1 MLYKDKWMI
10 YGLVFLKIV
19 VSGSMIMTMPRHKK
33 ALSNDTIVLEQ
44 AQKDRAMQ
52 QLKIDLAELMLPI
65 RHRECTNA
73 NKLALWEEYEKN
85 NSKMLRAILEASQSI
100 LKCLTYSREVH
111 ADVARAEIRA
121 RDCATA
127 FFRVASNDLADQ
139 LLKTDDMDSQAL
151 SRRTFE
157 FVDHYRRGVL
167 DFENNRDYQFT
178 YNTDDD
184 KKILQEIITNKDSYS
199 QQAYNL
205 AVALLAMV
213 DIYESEGEV
222 YRKKKLM
229 NDFVNTLVVSTQQYC
244 ATVSISKCQGLLTYM
259 VSQYFD
265 CLMRDSL
272 SSSDKECIEKL
283 ERSFAEHLIQV
294 NLAIEEFQRQDAE
307 RKHKKEQ
314 AATTK
319 LATMQNKKKRNKKG
333 KSGDISVTDS
343 VPLSVQQSNANN
355 SGQASCSGE
364 EPLIV
369 RESCIGF
376 SCDAAQRLS
385 ILGEEILSIGRSKE
399 RCMAKESCIPSLLS
413 VLRVQPPIENY
424 ARNTVMDWFENPKKA
439 LQREMAIP
447 EYAHANATD
456 EQRQQ
461 NIIAHTFPFQIDAFI
476 EKLAIKSRGND
487 GSMRYAI
494 PGAIYTRAFNAEQI
508 GYFTWIVS
516 KDGCCVHRSFTVS
529 PLTCREDWVHRD
541 SLIQQTLCSK
551 ENIRDV
557 LAQEREGAVGM
568 GQVSARCDGMVEV
581 KTNGLTVTVDHIP
594 SGSSYKLIIAKGGM
608 I

>member
-1 MLYKDKWMI
+1 MLYKNKWMI

-319 LATMQNKKKRNKKG
+319 LATMQNKKKRNKKD
-333 KSGDISVTDS
+333 KTRDVSVADN
-343 VPLSVQQSNANN
+343 VIVQQSHGAPSN
-355 SGQASCSGE
+355 SERASCSGE
-364 EPLIV
+364 EPLVV
-369 RESCIGF
+369 REGCIGF
-376 SCDAAQRLS
+376 SCDTAQRLF
-385 ILGEEILSIGRSKE
+385 ILGEQILSMGKHKE
-399 RCMAKESCIPSLLS
+399 KQAANESSIPTLLS
-413 VLRVQPPIENY
+413 ILRVQPPITNY
-424 ARNTVMDWFENPKKA
+424 ARSTVMDWFENPKKA

-447 EYAHANATD
+447 EYMHANATD

-476 EKLAIKSRGND
+476 EKLAIKSRGDD
-487 GSMRYAI
+487 GSMRYVI
-494 PGAIYTRAFNAEQI
+494 PGAVYPRTPNVEWI

-516 KDGCCVHRSFTVS
+516 QDGCCIHRSFTIS
-529 PLTCREDWVHRD
+529 PLTSRKDWMHRD
-541 SLIQQTLCSK
+541 NLIQRALCSK

-557 LAQEREGAVGM
+557 LAQERDGVVDRGN
-568 GQVSARCDGMVEV
+568 VTARCDGAVEV

-594 SGSSYKLIIAKGGM
+594 SGSSYKLIIAKGV
-608 I
+608 